1 MKRLVFLIIAVA
13 VAVLMFAATRTWVTG
28 TVSDAVLS
36 DVKVSVAGSSAAPGV
51 FAAALVGAAAGVVAL
66 TAGRIARWI
75 AAAFVLLSG
84 VLALISVVM
93 VMVNPDGP
101 VSDQAA
107 ATTGRTGSVGAHGTL
122 TPWVWLALAAA
133 ILLVAAGVLTLVA
146 VRRWGGL
153 SGRYDAP
160 AGRAPAPVSDW
171 DKLTAGLD
179 PTAERDGPSA

>member
-1 MKRLVFLIIAVA
+1 MKRLVFLVIAVA

-51 FAAALVGAAAGVVAL
+51 FAAALVGAAAGIVAL

-107 ATTGRTGSVGAHGTL
+107 ATTGRTGSVAAHGTL

-133 ILLVAAGVLTLVA
+133 ILLVAAGVFTLVA

-160 AGRAPAPVSDW
+160 AGRAQAPVSDW

>member
-1 MKRLVFLIIAVA
+1 MKRLVFLVIALA

-51 FAAALVGAAAGVVAL
+51 FAAALVGAAAGIVAL

-75 AAAFVLLSG
+75 AAVFVLLSG
-84 VLALISVVM
+84 VLALIAVVL
-93 VMVNPDGP
+93 VVANPDGP

-107 ATTGRTGSVGAHGTL
+107 ATTGRTGSVAAHGTL

-133 ILLVAAGVLTLVA
+133 VLLVAAGVLTLVA
-146 VRRWGGL
+146 VRQWGGL

-160 AGRAPAPVSDW
+160 AVRAETPLSDW
-171 DKLTAGLD
+171 DKLSAGLD
-179 PTAERDGPSA
+179 PTAERDDTSA